1 MYKIIILSIV
11 TGILLVSCVTTGKY
25 DLMVQW
31 KDSLQTSSDSLQ
43 SIVTKNN
50 ETISNLYKQISEIN
64 KQKEKLEEDYA
75 TLNKNY
81 QSLKSSS
88 SKETQQY
95 IEQLEALQ
103 DDIEVRERK
112 IQEIQQKLNARDSI
126 VSALRNTINNALLG
140 FKDLGLSVSVKDGKV
155 YVSLSNQLLFKTGS
169 TSIDKNGQDALLGLA
184 QVLNTQP
191 DINVLVEGH
200 TDDQKVSSLARFKD
214 NWDLSVLRATEVV
227 RYLTV
232 EGQVN
237 PTRIIASGR
246 SEYFP
251 VIPGETTEARAANR
265 RTEII
270 LTPKLEELFQIIG
283 K

>member
-1 MYKIIILSIV
+1 MLASA
-11 TGILLVSCVTTGKY
+11 LLVSCVSSGKY
-25 DLMVQW
+25 DRMVSW

-43 SIVTKNN
+43 SIVIKNN
-50 ETISNLYKQISEIN
+50 ETISSLYQQISEIN
-64 KQKEKLEEDYA
+64 KQKEKLQEEYSS
-75 TLNKNY
+75 LNQNY

-88 SKETQQY
+88 SKEAQQY
-95 IEQLEALQ
+95 IEQLEALR
-103 DDIEVRERK
+103 DDITLREKK

-126 VSALRNTINNALLG
+126 VSALRNKINDALLG
-140 FKDLGLSVSVKDGKV
+140 FKDLGLTVTVKEGKV

-191 DINVLVEGH
+191 DINILVEGH
-200 TDDQKVSSLARFKD
+200 TDDQRVTSQARFKD

-232 EGQVN
+232 EGQVE

-251 VIPGETTEARAANR
+251 VIAGESVDARAANR

-283 K
+283 N

>member
-1 MYKIIILSIV
+1 MRKSLILIMLASA
-11 TGILLVSCVTTGKY
+11 LLVSCVSSGKY
-25 DLMVQW
+25 DRMVSW

-43 SIVTKNN
+43 SIVIKNN
-50 ETISNLYKQISEIN
+50 ETISSLYQQISEIN
-64 KQKEKLEEDYA
+64 KQKEKLQEEYSS
-75 TLNKNY
+75 LNQNY

-88 SKETQQY
+88 SKEAQQY
-95 IEQLEALQ
+95 IEQLEALR
-103 DDIEVRERK
+103 DDITLREKK

-126 VSALRNTINNALLG
+126 VSALRNKINDALLG
-140 FKDLGLSVSVKDGKV
+140 FKDLGLTVTVKEGKV

-191 DINVLVEGH
+191 DINILVEGH
-200 TDDQKVSSLARFKD
+200 TDDQRVTSQARFKD

-232 EGQVN
+232 EGQVE

-251 VIPGETTEARAANR
+251 VIAGESVDARAANR

-283 K
+283 N